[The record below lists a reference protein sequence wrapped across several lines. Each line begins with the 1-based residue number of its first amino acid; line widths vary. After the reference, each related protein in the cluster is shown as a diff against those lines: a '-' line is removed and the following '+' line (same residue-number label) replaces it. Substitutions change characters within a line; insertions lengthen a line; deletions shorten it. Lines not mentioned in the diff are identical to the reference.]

1 MGRRLLC
8 MFHPNFGPIKFH
20 EAEEVVLVVEEEEE
34 REEEDNTVTMGVS
47 YFVQRSHGM

>member
-1 MGRRLLC
+1 MGRHLLC

-34 REEEDNTVTMGVS
+34 EGEEEDNTVTMGVS
-47 YFVQRSHGM
+47 